1 MLQPRR
7 HNNQCQFVS
16 PSNTLTEHDI
26 KAKQTQNTHV
36 NSLAHYKDP
45 VQIFGNLL
53 ATKKRKHYIPCL
65 GVVFTVIYIYFYMYM
80 MWLSLFVLPYK
91 KLSSVHTHN
100 YIYCMYICTIVWLG
114 HWLYTVHTD
123 SMCLY
128 CIYCGRHG
136 HSPISYLYVICWLT
150 SLYVLWQICAIYR
163 MCVCV
168 SIKIP
173 QDIIRQAGLPLNA
186 FRC

>member
-7 HNNQCQFVS
+7 HNNQCQVVS

-53 ATKKRKHYIPCL
+53 ATKKIHYIPCL
-65 GVVFTVIYIYFYMYM
+65 GVVFTVIYIYFYVYM

-91 KLSSVHTHN
+91 NCRLCTLIII
-100 YIYCMYICTIVWLG
+100 YIVCIFVQQSDLGIGYIRYIQTVCVCTVSIADDTVILPFLICTSFA
-114 HWLYTVHTD
+114 D
-123 SMCLY
+123 
-128 CIYCGRHG
+128 
-136 HSPISYLYVICWLT
+136 
-150 SLYVLWQICAIYR
+150 
-163 MCVCV
+163 
-168 SIKIP
+168 
-173 QDIIRQAGLPLNA
+173 
-186 FRC
+186 